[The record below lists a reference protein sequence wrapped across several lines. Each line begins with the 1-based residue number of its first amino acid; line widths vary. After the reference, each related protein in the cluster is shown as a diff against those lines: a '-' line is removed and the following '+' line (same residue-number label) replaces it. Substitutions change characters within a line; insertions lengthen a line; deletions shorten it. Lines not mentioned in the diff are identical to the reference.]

1 MDSKTNQ
8 RAKAPKAWIR
18 EGTDEE
24 PVDFLDPK
32 VVQRVVGKSL
42 LSFYFTVV
50 CRTSRH
56 LDGSETDNGLFC

>member
-32 VVQRVVGKSL
+32 VVQRVVGKSFSL
-42 LSFYFTVV
+42 LLFYGCMWKMLAFGWK
-50 CRTSRH
+50 R
-56 LDGSETDNGLFC
+56 D

>member
-32 VVQRVVGKSL
+32 VVQRVVGKSFSL
-42 LSFYFTVV
+42 LFYGCMWKMLAFGWK
-50 CRTSRH
+50 R
-56 LDGSETDNGLFC
+56 D

>member
-32 VVQRVVGKSL
+32 VVQRVVGESL
-42 LSFYFTVV
+42 ALLLFYICMQNKPTFGWK
-50 CRTSRH
+50 R
-56 LDGSETDNGLFC
+56 D

>member
-32 VVQRVVGKSL
+32 VVQRVVGKSCPL
-42 LSFYFTVV
+42 LLFYSCMQNKPAFGWK
-50 CRTSRH
+50 R
-56 LDGSETDNGLFC
+56 D